1 MKREELEAFAR
12 EAAKS
17 LKTEKDLNDFS
28 RMLSKIIVEAA
39 LNAEL
44 EEHLRYSKHEKHN
57 WGVTIIGTKRY
68 SKPNCPLAMDT
79 LCDTQAIGCL

>member
-28 RMLSKIIVEAA
+28 RMLSKITVEAA

-57 WGVTIIGTKRY
+57 
-68 SKPNCPLAMDT
+68 
-79 LCDTQAIGCL
+79 